1 MCRNDWYRSKSSI
14 AAHIF
19 MGRNTAG
26 EWNYLAKE
34 MVTGFS
40 AIKNMP
46 ILCSWKPEARS
57 CKLDTRCKLDR
68 SLSKWNL
75 INGSFY

>member
-40 AIKNMP
+40 AIKN
-46 ILCSWKPEARS
+46 IANSLLLE
-57 CKLDTRCKLDR
+57 TRGQVL
-68 SLSKWNL
+68 
-75 INGSFY
+75 